1 MPFALLACFVEEN
14 YLHTV
19 RRTINN
25 FKKNIQDIKPNTLIK
40 IKTLLENNKKL
51 MVKTMLDD
59 IKSELNSV
67 KFSLPKNYGNYWIK
81 VEITDYYL
89 RDILLGNRTLYEWE
103 YEYPWTWSRIKK
115 DLMEDFKDKLNNA
128 SIGYLYSCFEESLN
142 KYGKL
147 EKHFKYSEPSIFMV
161 RTEVYNTYE
170 GVPSNKIES
179 LINPYS
185 TWGC

>member
-1 MPFALLACFVEEN
+1 MPFALLACIVEEN

-40 IKTLLENNKKL
+40 IRTLLENNKQL

-81 VEITDYYL
+81 VELTDYYL
-89 RDILLGNRTLYEWE
+89 KDILLGDRTLDEWE
-103 YEYPWTWSRIKK
+103 YESWTWTKIKK
-115 DLMEDFKDKLNNA
+115 DLMTRFKQLLNYA
-128 SIGYLYSCFEESLN
+128 SVEELYYCFEESLN

-147 EKHFKYSEPSIFMV
+147 EKPFKFSEPSIFIV
-161 RTEVYNTYE
+161 RTEIYNTFE

-179 LINPYS
+179 LIR
-185 TWGC
+185 C